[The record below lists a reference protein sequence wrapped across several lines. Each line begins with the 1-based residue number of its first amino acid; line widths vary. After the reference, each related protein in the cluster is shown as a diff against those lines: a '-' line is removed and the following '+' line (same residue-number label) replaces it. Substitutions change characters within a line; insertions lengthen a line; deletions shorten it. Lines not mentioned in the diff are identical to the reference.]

1 VGKASS
7 AKKVARLAQKGKGR
21 KVRFQGGTLFPAVI
35 VGISVVGLALIV
47 YSRSSIPNQNVPPTV
62 EDHWHASYGF
72 YACDAWLPDLQ
83 GNKEELDSAGQLA
96 NDGFRRTGI
105 HSHDD
110 GVIHWHAYT
119 SAATGRNAK
128 LGVFLDVYGVKVSD
142 TKIEFPADQ
151 GGAVYEEGV
160 TKCTVDGKEVDGEV
174 VVYAFD
180 AYDNGDDYSTYITN
194 FDQIRLKNDAM
205 AFSIVFAPAGSDPE
219 LPPSAASL
227 PELGAAD
234 MGTNV
239 TTTVAGDASTTTVA
253 GLHHHESLMRAVV
266 LVGGFG
272 TRLRPLTLTTPKPML
287 PVGHRPI
294 VENLVRMLST
304 AGITEVVL
312 GLGFKPEP
320 FVAAFP
326 DGECAGVR
334 LHYAVEPEPLDTAGA
349 IKFAAEHA
357 GIDDTF
363 VVVNGDVLTDLD
375 VSALIAFHRSTGA
388 EATIHLTPVQDP
400 SAYGVVALAEDGR
413 VERFVEKP
421 APGTAPSNLINAG
434 TYVLE
439 PSVLARIPSGRK
451 VSIERETFPS
461 IVADGRLFA
470 MSTDDY
476 WIDTGRPEPYLRAN
490 LDMIDG
496 VRRTLRADGVQDG
509 ARVDGSARVSHS
521 LISRGAVVGS
531 AAVIEDSVVLGSAV
545 IDDGAVIKGSIVMGR
560 VGRASTI
567 IDTVVG
573 AEGRVEDGVVLSHA
587 FVPDPNAV
595 K

>member
-1 VGKASS
+1 
-7 AKKVARLAQKGKGR
+7 
-21 KVRFQGGTLFPAVI
+21 
-35 VGISVVGLALIV
+35 
-47 YSRSSIPNQNVPPTV
+47 
-62 EDHWHASYGF
+62 
-72 YACDAWLPDLQ
+72 
-83 GNKEELDSAGQLA
+83 
-96 NDGFRRTGI
+96 
-105 HSHDD
+105 
-110 GVIHWHAYT
+110 
-119 SAATGRNAK
+119 
-128 LGVFLDVYGVKVSD
+128 
-142 TKIEFPADQ
+142 
-151 GGAVYEEGV
+151 
-160 TKCTVDGKEVDGEV
+160 
-174 VVYAFD
+174 
-180 AYDNGDDYSTYITN
+180 
-194 FDQIRLKNDAM
+194 
-205 AFSIVFAPAGSDPE
+205 
-219 LPPSAASL
+219 
-227 PELGAAD
+227 
-234 MGTNV
+234 
-239 TTTVAGDASTTTVA
+239 
-253 GLHHHESLMRAVV
+253 
-266 LVGGFG
+266 
-272 TRLRPLTLTTPKPML
+272 
-287 PVGHRPI
+287 
-294 VENLVRMLST
+294 
-304 AGITEVVL
+304 
-312 GLGFKPEP
+312 
-320 FVAAFP
+320 
-326 DGECAGVR
+326 
-334 LHYAVEPEPLDTAGA
+334 
-349 IKFAAEHA
+349 
-357 GIDDTF
+357 
-363 VVVNGDVLTDLD
+363 
-375 VSALIAFHRSTGA
+375 
-388 EATIHLTPVQDP
+388 
-400 SAYGVVALAEDGR
+400 VVALAEDGR

-567 IDTVVG
+567 VDTVVG